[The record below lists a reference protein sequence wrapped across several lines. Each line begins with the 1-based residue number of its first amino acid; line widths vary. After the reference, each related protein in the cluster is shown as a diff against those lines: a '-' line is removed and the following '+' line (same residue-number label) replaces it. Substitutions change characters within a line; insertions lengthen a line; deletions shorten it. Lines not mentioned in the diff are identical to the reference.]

1 MRKFV
6 VLFVLPLAVLA
17 IGWSVL
23 WSMAARE
30 ADKRMDAWI
39 SAERTLGRNW
49 TCPDR
54 QVTGF
59 PIALAVS
66 CAKPTYS
73 GQAMGQS
80 VDASLAQLVAT
91 VRPSQPR
98 QVSIEL
104 QPPFSFRTSD
114 GSTDVKGTWRTLH
127 LDLTSIPDIR
137 NVALHGSGLVLG
149 GTFAGDRQQGGRA
162 EALDSRFAMASDAPD
177 PTLAFEILVTSIALP
192 SLDDVLGGS
201 DPVDLVLAGHL
212 NHADVSGA
220 RTPEQAMERWRHLG
234 GLVEIERS
242 SLSRAG
248 ASISATGS
256 LRLDEAHRPK
266 GRLDAEFVGL
276 EPILAR
282 YGIGGNLAAM
292 GSLLGTLFGNG
303 GRKTPP
309 RPGVLALPISLNN
322 GRVGV
327 GPITLDARLN
337 PLY

>member
-1 MRKFV
+1 MRKI
-6 VLFVLPLAVLA
+6 VLLVLPLILLAV
-17 IGWSVL
+17 GWSVL
-23 WSMAARE
+23 WSLAARE
-30 ADKRMDAWI
+30 ADRRVDAWI
-39 SAERTLGRNW
+39 SSERSLGRNW

-80 VDASLAQLVAT
+80 VDASLAQVVAT
-91 VRPSQPR
+91 VRLTEPR
-98 QVSIEL
+98 QIAIEL
-104 QPPFSFRTSD
+104 QPPFSFKTSD
-114 GSTDVKGTWRTLH
+114 GATDVKGTWRTLNV
-127 LDLTSIPDIR
+127 DLSAIPDIR
-137 NVALHGSGLVLG
+137 SVALHGSGLVLG
-149 GTFAGDRQQGGRA
+149 GTFAGARQQGGRA
-162 EALDSRFAMASDAPD
+162 EALDSRFSMAPD
-177 PTLAFEILVTSIALP
+177 EHDPTVAFEILLKSIALP
-192 SLDDVLGGS
+192 AVDDVLGGT

-212 NHADVSGA
+212 DHADVSGT
-220 RTPEQAMERWRHLG
+220 RTPEQMMERWRQAG
-234 GLVEIERS
+234 GLVDFDRA

-248 ASISATGS
+248 ASISATGT

-266 GRLDAEFVGL
+266 GRLDAEFLGL

-282 YGIGGNLAAM
+282 YGIGGNLAAV
-292 GSLLGTLFGNG
+292 GSLIGTLFGNG
-303 GRKTPP
+303 GRKTAPA
-309 RPGVLALPISLNN
+309 PGVLALPISLNN